1 MSKVKYNV
9 WSQIEKVVDD
19 EYEVLDMYKIV
30 KVVDTL
36 EEALSLQ
43 HITQRLVMTQ
53 VLRRPRKNFQLL
65 TGLARFL
72 LITIC

>member
-43 HITQRLVMTQ
+43 QTLQDQFYDGQPRVHIT
-53 VLRRPRKNFQLL
+53 
-65 TGLARFL
+65 
-72 LITIC
+72 